1 MTGSYW
7 HEAAGWADRWVG
19 LPLPRTVEFAVL
31 GGGFAGLATAR
42 QLRERHPTATIVVL
56 EAARVGHGAS
66 GRNAGFL
73 SPLAAPVWLLGAERA
88 PEQAW
93 GAARLNAEVHALA
106 RWIGEVVPA
115 AELRPATLALQAH
128 GRLAEA
134 ALHAFARAVA
144 HVGLAHEVRPSR
156 ARPGG
161 TVLAMAAYTLQ
172 PYALCRGLAA
182 HVAELGVA
190 VRERAR
196 VRRVEGLRAGG
207 ARVHLEGGAVIEA
220 AKVVACTNAYSGAID
235 LGERPAALVVHGC
248 LAVTAP
254 GAAAAAVRDGEFTVE
269 VTAAQAYHRL
279 HADRLVLGGLDALR
293 APGGADAG
301 AVPARTRAHLQALI
315 DARLGPGAPP
325 LAQAWTGRFHATAT
339 GLPII
344 RTAHTNP
351 ALVWNVGYGG
361 TGVALA
367 LACARLA
374 AGVAADGTFP
384 DADAPRLLALIHAT
398 RLRARDAARAIGRIA
413 AAAAMPWRAG

>member
-7 HEAAGWADRWVG
+7 QEAAGWADRWVG
-19 LPLPRTVEFAVL
+19 RPWPRAVEFAVL

-42 QLRERHPTATIVVL
+42 HLRLRHPTARIVVL

-88 PEQAW
+88 AEQAW
-93 GAARLNAEVHALA
+93 GAAWINAEVHALA
-106 RWIGEVVPA
+106 RWIGEAVPA

-128 GRLAEA
+128 GRLATA
-134 ALHAFARAVA
+134 ALHAFTRAVA

-161 TVLAMAAYTLQ
+161 TVLMLPAYTLQ
-172 PYALCRGLAA
+172 PYALCHGLAA
-182 HVAELGVA
+182 HVVELGVEIH
-190 VRERAR
+190 ERAR

-207 ARVHLEGGAVIEA
+207 ARVHLEDGARIEA
-220 AKVVACTNAYSGAID
+220 ARVIACTNAYSGTIAF
-235 LGERPAALVVHGC
+235 GERPAALVVHGC

-254 GAAAAAVRDGEFTVE
+254 GAAAAGVRDGDFTVE

-293 APGGADAG
+293 APGADAFDL
-301 AVPARTRAHLQALI
+301 PAAARAHLQALI
-315 DARLGPGAPP
+315 AARLGPGGPP
-325 LAQAWTGRFHATAT
+325 LAHAWSGRFHATAT
-339 GLPII
+339 GLPIV
-344 RTAHTNP
+344 RTSDNNP

-361 TGVALA
+361 AGVALA

-374 AGVAADGTFP
+374 AGVAADGTFA
-384 DADAPRLLALIHAT
+384 DADEPRLLALIHAT
-398 RLRARDAARAIGRIA
+398 RIAARDGVRAVGRIA
-413 AAAAMPWRAG
+413 AAAAMPWRVG